1 MGFKIGVMMKLPK
14 LDRGEKLAIAIA
26 IIFLILVSI
35 PVYRSKNGCEVVR
48 PGYECAS
55 AAAVM
60 IEQCN
65 YWSKFSCDTSADN
78 SLVQVEWYIDNLCDI
93 HNRYNKND
101 VDCTNL
107 KLACNQISG
116 QSLC

>member
-1 MGFKIGVMMKLPK
+1 MKLPK
-14 LDRGEKLAIAIA
+14 LDKSEKIAIA
-26 IIFLILVSI
+26 FALIFLILVAI
-35 PVYRSKNGCEVVR
+35 PVYRDKGDCEVAR

-55 AAAVM
+55 AQEVM
-60 IEQCN
+60 IENCN
-65 YWSKFSCDTSADN
+65 YWSKYNCDTSADN

-101 VDCTNL
+101 VDCSNL
-107 KLACNQISG
+107 KTACNQISG